1 MKQLEL
7 FPECP
12 PNGRWNWYGE
22 AEPQYNQNDYH
33 LYREAE
39 LQYHRLRFQE
49 KSLEDQATRIEEQR
63 EAFLEKRT
71 K

>member
-12 PNGRWNWYGE
+12 PTTRWNWYG
-22 AEPQYNQNDYH
+22 
-33 LYREAE
+33 EAE

-71 K
+71 KQT